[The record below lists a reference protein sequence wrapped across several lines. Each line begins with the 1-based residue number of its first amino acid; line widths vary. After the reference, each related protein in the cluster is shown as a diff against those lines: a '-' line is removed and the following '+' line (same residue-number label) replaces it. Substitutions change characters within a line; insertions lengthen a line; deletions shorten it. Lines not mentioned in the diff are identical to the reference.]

1 MWVKH
6 YIMSNTQ
13 TPTTLH
19 QQLSS
24 QYKFIKKLGEGA
36 FGEIFV
42 GYDTTEKRFVAI
54 KKEALASNR
63 RQL

>member
-6 YIMSNTQ
+6 YIMSNMQAQ
-13 TPTTLH
+13 TTP
-19 QQLSS
+19 QQPQTN
-24 QYKFIKKLGEGA
+24 QYKLIKKLGEGA

-42 GYDTTEKRFVAI
+42 GYDLVEKRFVAI